1 MKDLL
6 GRELHLGDLVFT
18 YKKGKKVFFDRFFLD
33 YAIIVGEQRAFN
45 GSSEYKFEDACIVG
59 YNNDELIKK
68 SELEKSY
75 IEYINKYQKLKN
87 NKKIHK

>member
-18 YKKGKKVFFDRFFLD
+18 YKKGKKVFFDRFSFD

-59 YNNDELIKK
+59 YNNEELIKK

-75 IEYINKYQKLKN
+75 IDYINKCTELKKLKRN
-87 NKKIHK
+87 I